1 MDFELTRENLDR
13 LSKQEGCAPED
24 FLNIIYDFW
33 KETGETIA
41 SVPANDVERLL
52 DILPWAGQLIKNIAT
67 QNKPQIMGNN
77 QISDSRKNRLNELT
91 GELESISKQ
100 VEYENEVCQKIK
112 ESEQEYIRK
121 KGELS
126 GIKEEE
132 QIIRDSCGK
141 LIKEI
146 EQLSNVDI
154 KTAKEEEER
163 LRNRKNELEKELEN
177 ARIKNKGI
185 CENISCLKEMFT
197 KSENQRDTLDKQAK
211 ELDIKVNSIR
221 REIND
226 KTDSLR
232 RAEDLKNEYMNQKKE
247 LDMLVSKANTECAKI
262 NNEIQGLD
270 KTLKGK
276 DFANQIQILQDM
288 RDEKANS
295 LKKYN
300 ETQNKIQVIERQIE
314 QLKLDQKAEETK
326 LQEAKTKLLKEQEDK
341 IGRSSELKLQ
351 KAELERKILVY
362 ETEIQK
368 LEAWMKG
375 IEARELNEKAD
386 SLYERVTKL
395 SDVRNKLEEDIQSS
409 WHQNRYRKAIVKTAY
424 IGQVMRDDM
433 NDMKNK
439 LEVYRANLI
448 GVIDC
453 LGSEHLD

>member
-1 MDFELTRENLDR
+1 M
-13 LSKQEGCAPED
+13 
-24 FLNIIYDFW
+24 
-33 KETGETIA
+33 
-41 SVPANDVERLL
+41 
-52 DILPWAGQLIKNIAT
+52 
-67 QNKPQIMGNN
+67 
-77 QISDSRKNRLNELT
+77 
-91 GELESISKQ
+91 
-100 VEYENEVCQKIK
+100 
-112 ESEQEYIRK
+112 
-121 KGELS
+121 
-126 GIKEEE
+126 
-132 QIIRDSCGK
+132 
-141 LIKEI
+141 
-146 EQLSNVDI
+146 
-154 KTAKEEEER
+154 
-163 LRNRKNELEKELEN
+163 
-177 ARIKNKGI
+177 
-185 CENISCLKEMFT
+185 
-197 KSENQRDTLDKQAK
+197 
-211 ELDIKVNSIR
+211 
-221 REIND
+221 
-226 KTDSLR
+226 
-232 RAEDLKNEYMNQKKE
+232 KNEYMNQKKE
-247 LDMLVSKANTECAKI
+247 LDMLVSKANTECADI

-300 ETQNKIQVIERQIE
+300 ETQNKIQVIEGQIE